1 MVLGGADITTFM
13 KVLSFWMAS
22 FVAFSLEVMRIV
34 TVAQRMSPSW
44 DSKREGSGSG
54 LEGELTH
61 LVVFA
66 HKLED
71 RDLEVLR

>member
-1 MVLGGADITTFM
+1 
-13 KVLSFWMAS
+13 MAN
-22 FVAFSLEVMRIV
+22 FTAFFIEAMQMI

-44 DSKREGSGSG
+44 DIKREGSGSG
-54 LEGELTH
+54 WVGGSAY

-71 RDLEVLR
+71 RDLEVLC